1 MIDCILVKCRRI
13 TYLGNDVCFSEKTF
27 VIFGTVSQQ
36 FYDLPSFVDLAIHGL
51 DVLLES
57 LLALVNIVNE
67 VWKENRKTKII
78 KN

>member
-1 MIDCILVKCRRI
+1 M
-13 TYLGNDVCFSEKTF
+13 
-27 VIFGTVSQQ
+27 SQQ

-67 VWKENRKTKII
+67 VWKENRKQNLEKNLKII
-78 KN
+78 TFIGPSIQLMNWTSAKKIA